1 MKRVFA
7 IILTFCLLLS
17 GCQAALTPADAGS
30 PAWAPEEWQRLS
42 YEEFFSRPRAAGEN
56 NAWTA
61 PGGTFHVAKT
71 EAGLQVLSEKG
82 EAVYTVPDSAGLTG
96 ENWASNGVAA
106 YCATG
111 TEVLEVELLTGKTK
125 TLFTGENVRELTLA
139 ARDAVFFIASAGED
153 MAVYRLYLPEE
164 RLDTVKTVPGYNI
177 YWLHCRVL
185 DTTLVETTYMNPEFY
200 PKFERSHAEPDSMEL
215 IAEPPEETQNDF
227 LACWALQFGSEKRP
241 LLRSRLDTRTGEE
254 TVELGVIDNC
264 WFGEKDLSH
273 DHFSPDAKNY
283 SPWDYGWP
291 MTYDNSGL
299 SIEPEIHS
307 MTAEE
312 LENYQLLFTQ
322 ISAPYGR
329 QPGNYYAA
337 ALGCTFTS
345 PEELDLTRFFAWGF
359 PEEGTADHVER
370 YLLGEEDTV
379 WLRLPA
385 ERVAEVLDRY
395 LGLTEAKGLRY
406 LEETDCYYLPLTPS
420 EEAPAPEFTAGD
432 YNPQTGVVRLF
443 YTRDGQ
449 EMVFSMRTLRYESRT
464 GYRFLSNTEAR

>member
-1 MKRVFA
+1 MKRGCA

-17 GCQAALTPADAGS
+17 GCQAAALAPSDAGD
-30 PAWAPEEWQRLS
+30 PAWMPEEWQRLP
-42 YEEFFSRPRAAGEN
+42 YEEFFSRPRAAGEA

-71 EAGLQVLSEKG
+71 EAGLQILSETG
-82 EAVYTVPDSAGLTG
+82 ETVYTVPDSAGLTG
-96 ENWASNGVAA
+96 EAWASNGVNA

-111 TEVLEVELLTGKTK
+111 TEVLEVDLKTGKTK
-125 TLFTGENVRELTLA
+125 SLFTGENVRELTLA
-139 ARDAVFFIASAGED
+139 DRDAVFFIASAGEE

-164 RLDTVKTVPGYNI
+164 RLDTIKTVPGYNI

-185 DTTLVETTYMNPEFY
+185 DTTLVETTYMNPDFY
-200 PKFERSHAEPDSMEL
+200 SNYERTQAEPDSMEL
-215 IAEPPEETQNDF
+215 NAEPPEESMNDY
-227 LACWALQFGSEKRP
+227 LICWAIQFGSGKRP

-291 MTYDNSGL
+291 MAREYSGL

-307 MTAEE
+307 LTQAE

-322 ISAPYGR
+322 IAAPYGV
-329 QPGNYYAA
+329 QPANYYAA
-337 ALGCTFTS
+337 ALGRAFAS
-345 PEELDLTRFFAWGF
+345 PEELDLSAFFAWGF
-359 PEEGTADHVER
+359 PEEGTADHVEQ

-385 ERVAEVLDRY
+385 KRVAEVLDRY
-395 LGLTEAKGLRY
+395 LGLTEVKGLRY
-406 LEETDCYYLPLTPS
+406 LEETDCYYIPLTPS
-420 EEAPAPEFTAGD
+420 EAGEPPVFTSGD

-443 YTRDGQ
+443 YTRDGR
-449 EMVFSMRTLRYESRT
+449 EMVFSMRTLRYEGRA
-464 GYRFLSNTEAR
+464 GYRFLSNTEA